1 MSFKDADEGFRRRL
15 NWERTPG
22 ARYPFTDMPREHL
35 VDLSNRLPSQE
46 LWESPRP
53 INHNESYIADADPG
67 LFVHIMATEAV
78 CRWLHSPR
86 KIVSVSNDSADAL
99 LDWEPRFGDLPPAFT
114 ASDEPWRDGTLFI
127 LDWPR
132 TGSRSIAPGVASIN
146 NERRVDGADVAAYVE
161 PHGEELGVRFMI
173 WARDIENKWCEV
185 ADRVGSNTYT
195 AVEQSIH
202 QYVGARV
209 WKFDAANNV
218 RTRQSKL
225 GILNDAGGTRIPIH
239 EILIAC
245 INTLA
250 AIHAEPTVIH
260 GTRKLGRKRN
270 KRIGPINRVR
280 KLTLE
285 DHALSLVTR
294 RWTTLPP
301 DETDEPTDKVEYKNR
316 KSPCEHPVDPHYWR
330 PWVNAPKVDE
340 TVLETRQ
347 RTRVRKGKVE
357 TYTQYRVKRWRSGCK
372 RGEGIK
378 PKVSHVVTGPGDLG
392 VEA

>member
-22 ARYPFTDMPREHL
+22 ARYPFTDMPKSML
-35 VDLSNRLPSQE
+35 DVLARLPQE
-46 LWESPRP
+46 RGEGLRV
-53 INHNESYIADADPG
+53 PG
-67 LFVHIMATEAV
+67 LWLTWAEEGRLHKHTRDSMHAIS
-78 CRWLHSPR
+78 RWLHSPR

-99 LDWEPRFGDLPPAFT
+99 LDWEPRFGDLPPTFT

-132 TGSRSIAPGVASIN
+132 TSPHN
-146 NERRVDGADVAAYVE
+146 GADVAAYVE
-161 PHGEELGVRFMI
+161 PHGEELGIRFMI
-173 WARDIENKWCEV
+173 WAKNIDNEWCEV

-195 AVEQSIH
+195 AVDQSIH
-202 QYVGARV
+202 QYTGQITADNPHRV
-209 WKFDAANNV
+209 V
-218 RTRQSKL
+218 QSKL

>member
-1 MSFKDADEGFRRRL
+1 MHAIS
-15 NWERTPG
+15 
-22 ARYPFTDMPREHL
+22 
-35 VDLSNRLPSQE
+35 
-46 LWESPRP
+46 
-53 INHNESYIADADPG
+53 
-67 LFVHIMATEAV
+67 
-78 CRWLHSPR
+78 RWLHSPR

-132 TGSRSIAPGVASIN
+132 TSPHN
-146 NERRVDGADVAAYVE
+146 GADVAAYVE
-161 PHGEELGVRFMI
+161 PHGEELGIRFMI
-173 WARDIENKWCEV
+173 WAKNIDNEWCEV

-195 AVEQSIH
+195 AVDQSIH
-202 QYVGARV
+202 QYVGAG
-209 WKFDAANNV
+209 ASNNV
-218 RTRQSKL
+218 RTRQSRL

-372 RGEGIK
+372 RGEGIE
-378 PKVSHVVTGPGDLG
+378 PKVSHVVTGPGDLH
-392 VEA
+392 V